1 MAYNGGVSVLWC
13 TVLVSIIVL
22 ALQIDVVTS
31 ASRQEQE
38 ILLLDALSRKYSQS
52 SPSNQYEANS
62 IMDMLGRSTNQLA
75 CRLVNHFPSAF
86 YPNSDG
92 GMIFVFHSDT
102 SDLQVQGKEVRVR
115 PVHLLHF
122 GRRQAHGSLF
132 RWNDLVVL
140 RGRGSAPGL
149 KSQPGSH

>member
-1 MAYNGGVSVLWC
+1 MKPTQLWIC
-13 TVLVSIIVL
+13 WEEVRINWGAVWLTTFLV
-22 ALQIDVVTS
+22 
-31 ASRQEQE
+31 
-38 ILLLDALSRKYSQS
+38 
-52 SPSNQYEANS
+52 
-62 IMDMLGRSTNQLA
+62 
-75 CRLVNHFPSAF
+75 AF

-92 GMIFVFHSDT
+92 GMISVFHSDT
-102 SDLQVQGKEVRVR
+102 TDLQVQGEEVRVR

-122 GRRQAHGSLF
+122 GRRQAYGSLF